1 MANTKVPAELSSTP
15 GIIDNST
22 ATAITIDSAG
32 AATFSGDVGIGTS
45 SPNSYAGQ
53 TTLNINSAGV
63 ARLDLDIGDTMQGF
77 LLAESGY
84 TGLFTPSGSNYLV
97 FGTNNTERMRID
109 ASGNLTLN
117 TTNSTL
123 NVGNGGF
130 SQTNYGLLG
139 LNGSN
144 GGFIKMG
151 TAGVEQGA
159 VYANSGGLTFQ
170 TPATYAMTWYPAGA
184 FAMKLDASGNLGI
197 GQTPSATSAYMV
209 ALQVGE
215 QGNLYGHTDGIGV
228 GSAVYLSNN
237 ITHNDGNKYI
247 NSDTGSM
254 YEQASGVHKW
264 YSFPSGTAGA
274 AATATERM
282 RIDSSG
288 NVGIGTNTPVTKLDV
303 KGTFGAPDTTGSA
316 GGFISRFAQ
325 SSGGGVLDVGF
336 GDPYSWIQSRNSAD
350 YATQYGLSLNP
361 NGGNV
366 GIGVLAP
373 PVKLTIDAPAAD
385 RETIRLATYY
395 SPIDN
400 LARGGISWH
409 DGGAVTGQIDTR
421 YTGTTVDMH
430 LGHLYNLGYNTTSRV
445 IIKGNG
451 NVEIPDGNLSFAAG
465 HGIDF
470 SATANAGGT
479 SNATSS
485 EILDDYE
492 EGTWYPYLGTETQLG
507 SPASSNY
514 NNFYV
519 KVGRLVKCTGYFNQW
534 NYANVTS
541 GTYMMIR
548 NLPFPPAHHDIGM
561 RLGYASNI
569 GNSTYAYGN
578 AEVSGFYLM
587 IGGSTGVGAHYTRA
601 AAPTS
606 GAAYAMITATY
617 YTDS

>member
-22 ATAITIDSAG
+22 ATALTIDSAG
-32 AATFSGDVGIGTS
+32 AATFSGNVGIGRAAS
-45 SPNSYAGQ
+45 SVVRLAV
-53 TTLNINSAGV
+53 AGV
-63 ARLDLDIGDTMQGF
+63 DAG
-77 LLAESGY
+77 S
-84 TGLFTPSGSNYLV
+84 SNYA
-97 FGTNNTERMRID
+97 FEATNSSLATKFIVRNDGQSQFFKSDNSPSMTLD

-117 TTNSTL
+117 TANSTL

-139 LNGSN
+139 LNGAS

-282 RIDSSG
+282 RIDASG
-288 NVGIGTNTPVTKLDV
+288 YIQMGAPISTHIGTSQLFVNRGVNAAPATS
-303 KGTFGAPDTTGSA
+303 GTTQTGGALRLR
-316 GGFISRFAQ
+316 GGNNA
-325 SSGGGVLDVGF
+325 VLDMGMNSVNT
-336 GDPYSWIQSRNSAD
+336 WIQ
-350 YATQYGLSLNP
+350 ATDQANLANGYPLSLNP

-587 IGGSTGVGAHYTRA
+587 IGGSTGVGAHYRRD